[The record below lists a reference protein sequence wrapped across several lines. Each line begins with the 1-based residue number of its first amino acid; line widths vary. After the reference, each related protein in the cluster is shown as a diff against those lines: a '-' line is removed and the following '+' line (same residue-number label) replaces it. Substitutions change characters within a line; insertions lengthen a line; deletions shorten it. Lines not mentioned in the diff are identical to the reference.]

1 MSSENLWILK
11 DRYLIEKPICDR
23 EAFLCIGKGAE
34 YQKLYRFDD
43 VCAKSA

>member
-11 DRYLIEKPICDR
+11 DKYLIEKPICD
-23 EAFLCIGKGAE
+23 LCIGKGAE